1 MHQSLLHDFVPD
13 KLLAFGFTLAVTVG
27 PLSVQLSR
35 STPGQPRSR
44 PGLPR
49 SRPGPSRPRPGPSRP
64 RPGPSRPRPGP
75 SRPRLKNLS
84 LKPRHGL
91 EDYIT
96 GGKPAQCKLS
106 LLINR
111 SVKLPITANKCLS
124 TYLSPYVSM
133 CVSVSM

>member
-49 SRPGPSRPRPGPSRP
+49 S